1 MTARRRKAAD
11 RTDAALDATAAAPH
25 TPLTPATVTRTP
37 ADRDLGEPG
46 RNAEARRDESL
57 EESYPAS
64 DPPSSSVIE

>member
-1 MTARRRKAAD
+1 MSPRRAKGAD
-11 RTDAALDATAAAPH
+11 RADAPLDANATEPHPPVTQAAVP
-25 TPLTPATVTRTP
+25 RNP